1 MNRKTIGYYNYTVVL
16 TYLGMVSACIAIF
29 LAIEGNPFLS
39 IWFMLFSGLCDMF
52 DGTVA
57 STKKDRDE
65 DQKKFGIQIDSLC
78 DLVGFGLAPGI
89 FVYTVSSNKIA
100 GGFAAVI
107 VSLAAVIRLA
117 YFNVQEEH
125 RQKEETGCRKSYL
138 GLPVTTIVLTLPLAY
153 VLLKLFGADGDSMQY
168 YYQAVAILVGIGF
181 ITPVQIRK
189 PQRIG
194 KIILLIFGLAEIG
207 AMLLFK

>member
-65 DQKKFGIQIDSLC
+65 DQKKFGIQIIPS
-78 DLVGFGLAPGI
+78 PP
-89 FVYTVSSNKIA
+89 
-100 GGFAAVI
+100 
-107 VSLAAVIRLA
+107 IRLQA
-117 YFNVQEEH
+117 
-125 RQKEETGCRKSYL
+125 
-138 GLPVTTIVLTLPLAY
+138 GLPP
-153 VLLKLFGADGDSMQY
+153 
-168 YYQAVAILVGIGF
+168 
-181 ITPVQIRK
+181 
-189 PQRIG
+189 
-194 KIILLIFGLAEIG
+194 
-207 AMLLFK
+207 